1 MKNLE
6 SKIEKNLDKI
16 MLGTI
21 GAGVMGE
28 ALYYAITGDTLPDG
42 VATGF
47 YRGFLEVGPAYV
59 LVGSKV
65 GTKLLQYFMR
75 NRAENNV

>member
-6 SKIEKNLDKI
+6 SKIEKNLDEI

-21 GAGVMGE
+21 GVGVLGE
-28 ALYYAITGDTLPDG
+28 ALYYVITGDTLPDG
-42 VATGF
+42 AATGF
-47 YRGFLEVGPAYV
+47 YRGFLEVGPAYA

-75 NRAENNV
+75 NRAESNG